1 MKPSETIAQDGKVVA
16 QGHTTLNLADERYPE
31 RLRTI
36 PDPPPVLYCD
46 GLPGPEDRLAIA
58 VVGARRATS
67 YGVRVTEAL
76 ARDLA
81 RLGFTIVSGMARGID
96 AAAHR
101 GALAAGGRTIAV
113 LGCGLDVVY
122 PPEHDRLKAEIAR
135 SGSVMTEFPPGTRP
149 LASHFPR
156 RNRILSGL
164 ALGVVVVEAAEGSGS
179 LITARLALDQGREV
193 FAVPGPLDAPLSRG
207 PHGLIKQ
214 GAKLVETVEDIM
226 EELLPQLESIGTLL
240 IDPLHSKSN
249 GCPDLAI
256 SHPPTPDAPRRVLV
270 PGGGLENAGALNL
283 SDLSADEKC
292 VLTFITRAPVT
303 IDALTEGTGL
313 PVAVVAGALLD
324 LELKEVVRQIPGQR
338 YCLMR

>member
-1 MKPSETIAQDGKVVA
+1 V
-16 QGHTTLNLADERYPE
+16 
-31 RLRTI
+31 
-36 PDPPPVLYCD
+36 
-46 GLPGPEDRLAIA
+46 AIA
-58 VVGARRATS
+58 IVGARQATP

-81 RLGFTIVSGMARGID
+81 QLGFTIVSGMARGID

-122 PPEHDRLKAEIAR
+122 PPEHGRLRAEIAQ

-214 GAKLVETVEDIM
+214 GAKLVETVEDIV

-240 IDPLHSKSN
+240 GRDF
-249 GCPDLAI
+249 AI
-256 SHPPTPDAPRRVLV
+256 SHPPAPDAPRRVLV
-270 PGGGLENAGALNL
+270 PGDAAGAGEQRSRLTAARTPAGGLGNAEALNL
-283 SDLSADEKC
+283 SDLSAEEKC
-292 VLTFITRAPVT
+292 VLTLITREPVT
-303 IDALTEGTGL
+303 IDALTARAGL
-313 PVAVVAGALLD
+313 PPAVVAGALLE
-324 LELKEVVRQIPGQR
+324 LELKEVVRQMPGQR

>member
-1 MKPSETIAQDGKVVA
+1 MTPSVLKAQEGNRIASATPAILRLED
-16 QGHTTLNLADERYPE
+16 DRYPE

-46 GLPGPEDRLAIA
+46 GLPEPEDRVAIA
-58 VVGARRATS
+58 IVGARQATS

-81 RLGFTIVSGMARGID
+81 QLGFTIVSGMARGID

-122 PPEHDRLKAEIAR
+122 PPEHGRLRAEIAR

-214 GAKLVETVEDIM
+214 GAKLVETVEDIV
-226 EELLPQLESIGTLL
+226 EELLPQLEESARGV
-240 IDPLHSKSN
+240 SERRSRF
-249 GCPDLAI
+249 
-256 SHPPTPDAPRRVLV
+256 TPARTPA
-270 PGGGLENAGALNL
+270 GGLGNAETLNL
-283 SDLSADEKC
+283 SDLSAEEKC
-292 VLTFITRAPVT
+292 VLTLITREPVT
-303 IDALTEGTGL
+303 IDALTARTGL
-313 PVAVVAGALLD
+313 PAAIVAGALLE
-324 LELKEVVRQIPGQR
+324 LELKEVVRQMPGQR
-338 YCLMR
+338 YYLVK

>member
-1 MKPSETIAQDGKVVA
+1 MNSVA
-16 QGHTTLNLADERYPE
+16 HAPFTVLPLEDERYPE

-36 PDPPPVLYCD
+36 SDPPPVLYCD
-46 GLPGPEDRLAIA
+46 GLPEPEDRLAIA
-58 VVGARRATS
+58 VVGARQATS
-67 YGVRVTEAL
+67 YGIRVTEAL
-76 ARDLA
+76 ARDLSY
-81 RLGFTIVSGMARGID
+81 LGFTIVSGMARGID

-101 GALAAGGRTIAV
+101 GALAARGRTIAV

-122 PPEHDRLKAEIAR
+122 PPEHDRLRAEIAR

-214 GAKLVETVEDIM
+214 GAKLVETVEDIV
-226 EELLPQLESIGTLL
+226 EELLPQLEGAAARPSRR
-240 IDPLHSKSN
+240 
-249 GCPDLAI
+249 
-256 SHPPTPDAPRRVLV
+256 PTPPNSL
-270 PGGGLENAGALNL
+270 PGLEEVAGLNL

-292 VLTFITRAPVT
+292 VLAFMTREPMT
-303 IDALTEGTGL
+303 IDALTESAGL
-313 PVAVVAGALLD
+313 PAPIVAGALLE
-324 LELKEVVRQIPGQR
+324 LELKEVVRQMPGQR
-338 YCLMR
+338 YYRV

>member
-1 MKPSETIAQDGKVVA
+1 MTPSVLKALEGNRIASATPTILRLED
-16 QGHTTLNLADERYPE
+16 DRYPE

-46 GLPGPEDRLAIA
+46 GLPEPEDRVAIA
-58 VVGARRATS
+58 IVGARQATS

-81 RLGFTIVSGMARGID
+81 QLGFTIVSGMARGID

-122 PPEHDRLKAEIAR
+122 PPEHGRLRAEIAR

-214 GAKLVETVEDIM
+214 GAKLVETVEDIV
-226 EELLPQLESIGTLL
+226 EELLPQLAESACGV
-240 IDPLHSKSN
+240 SERRSRF
-249 GCPDLAI
+249 
-256 SHPPTPDAPRRVLV
+256 TPARTPA
-270 PGGGLENAGALNL
+270 GGLGNAEALNL
-283 SDLSADEKC
+283 SGLSAEEKC
-292 VLTFITRAPVT
+292 VLTLITHEPVT
-303 IDALTEGTGL
+303 IDALTARTGL
-313 PVAVVAGALLD
+313 PPAVVAGALLE
-324 LELKEVVRQIPGQR
+324 LELKEVVRQMPGQR
-338 YCLMR
+338 YYLVK

>member
-1 MKPSETIAQDGKVVA
+1 MTPSVLKAQEGNRIASATPTILRLED
-16 QGHTTLNLADERYPE
+16 DRYPE
-31 RLRTI
+31 RLRAI

-46 GLPGPEDRLAIA
+46 GLPEPEDRVAIA
-58 VVGARRATS
+58 IVGARQATS

-76 ARDLA
+76 ARDLS

-96 AAAHR
+96 AAAHK

-122 PPEHDRLKAEIAR
+122 PPEHGRLRAEIAR

-214 GAKLVETVEDIM
+214 GAKLVETVEDIV
-226 EELLPQLESIGTLL
+226 EELLPQLDESACGAGEQRSRLT
-240 IDPLHSKSN
+240 K
-249 GCPDLAI
+249 AR
-256 SHPPTPDAPRRVLV
+256 APA
-270 PGGGLENAGALNL
+270 GAQENAEALNL
-283 SDLSADEKC
+283 SDLSAEEKC
-292 VLTFITRAPVT
+292 VMTLITREPVT
-303 IDALTEGTGL
+303 IDALTARTGL
-313 PVAVVAGALLD
+313 PPAVVAGALLE
-324 LELKEVVRQIPGQR
+324 LELKEVVRQMPGQR
-338 YCLMR
+338 YYLVR